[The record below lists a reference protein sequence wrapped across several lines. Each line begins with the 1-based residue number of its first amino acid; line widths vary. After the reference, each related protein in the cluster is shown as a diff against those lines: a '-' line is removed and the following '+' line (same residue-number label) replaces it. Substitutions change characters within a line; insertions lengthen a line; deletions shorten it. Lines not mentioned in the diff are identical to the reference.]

1 MNTAKLVNC
10 SQIVPNYPEI
20 ISISLNLVRFNLV
33 HKSFIYSEIIW
44 FLLWIG
50 FVPGY
55 LYLIFQMRV
64 WVLKRRK
71 LKNSLRF
78 SFLLP
83 VTRWFADR
91 LMCTLV
97 VCRSLY
103 LELINLFSWFFF
115 SWTFYY
121 RCIFKYFA
129 NLYCYWSW
137 FVIELHVLTGQDI
150 VGDRLLTVTCFDNS
164 MK

>member
-1 MNTAKLVNC
+1 MAESVDALVSNT
-10 SQIVPNYPEI
+10 SGFT
-20 ISISLNLVRFNLV
+20 SIPVR
-33 HKSFIYSEIIW
+33 
-44 FLLWIG
+44 
-50 FVPGY
+50 P
-55 LYLIFQMRV
+55 RV

-103 LELINLFSWFFF
+103 LELINLFS
-115 SWTFYY
+115 
-121 RCIFKYFA
+121 
-129 NLYCYWSW
+129 
-137 FVIELHVLTGQDI
+137 
-150 VGDRLLTVTCFDNS
+150 
-164 MK
+164 

>member
-1 MNTAKLVNC
+1 MAFIMVSIPVVPKL
-10 SQIVPNYPEI
+10 SPNH
-20 ISISLNLVRFNLV
+20 VR
-33 HKSFIYSEIIW
+33 
-44 FLLWIG
+44 IG
-50 FVPGY
+50 SRKERLG
-55 LYLIFQMRV
+55 
-64 WVLKRRK
+64 VLRRRK